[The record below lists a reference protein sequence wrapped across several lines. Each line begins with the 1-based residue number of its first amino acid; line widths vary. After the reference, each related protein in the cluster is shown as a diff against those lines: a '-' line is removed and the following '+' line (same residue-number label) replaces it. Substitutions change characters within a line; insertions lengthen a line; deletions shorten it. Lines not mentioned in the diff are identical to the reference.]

1 MPKPNDLSRSS
12 FALDQDSTLIAVI
25 FTAKANFM
33 IQYFVSVSRKSF
45 SHSLGQNRKSVTATR
60 MSAFGGKASMT
71 STRRRR
77 GMLTAADEGAAPE
90 GPGMSLRPCPVASLR
105 RRPPGPPRR
114 STQAGARDL
123 NVAR

>member
-25 FTAKANFM
+25 FAAKANFM

-60 MSAFGGKASMT
+60 MSAFGGKAEVDF
-71 STRRRR
+71 
-77 GMLTAADEGAAPE
+77 G
-90 GPGMSLRPCPVASLR
+90 
-105 RRPPGPPRR
+105 R
-114 STQAGARDL
+114 SD
-123 NVAR
+123 VCF